1 MLPSSEKSLA
11 CRDKLSN
18 NRSYYPKRTEAR
30 ISSMAQTAGEI
41 TGAPKPNFYSM
52 STNHIHGKSRGSS
65 LIHSLLPIM
74 LHSQPQRPPL
84 QTRRTETPHPSG
96 CGRGDGYPTVMRDMA
111 LVIFARGDFHNPIFE
126 HLRNNKQFPSLRST
140 FRCKQQHDSL
150 GHVNACRR
158 TGNKRSSIFHDHDL
172 LFLAL
177 YRIAYPKTTAA
188 EINAF
193 LYKVNFGSLN

>member
-1 MLPSSEKSLA
+1 
-11 CRDKLSN
+11 
-18 NRSYYPKRTEAR
+18 
-30 ISSMAQTAGEI
+30 
-41 TGAPKPNFYSM
+41 M

-65 LIHSLLPIM
+65 IIHSLLPIM
-74 LHSQPQRPPL
+74 PHSQPQRPPL

-96 CGRGDGYPTVMRDMA
+96 CGRGDGYPTVMRDMTLA
-111 LVIFARGDFHNPIFE
+111 IFANGDFHNPIFE
-126 HLRNNKQFPSLRST
+126 HLRNNKQFPSQAST
-140 FRCKQQHDSL
+140 YRWKKQQDSL

-158 TGNKRSSIFHDHDL
+158 TGNKRSSVFHDHDL

-193 LYKVNFGSLN
+193 LYKVNFGSLNFRFYLSSQITTAEQSIGLTRK